1 MNSIKTTLTAFLLL
15 SLTTLNGAFAASKYM
30 VDSNNSVVNFST
42 IKKQYVVEP
51 AVFEGVTG
59 SISNSGKVEINID
72 LSSVNT
78 NISIRDQRLKALF
91 FKVVKFP
98 QASVK
103 ATIDM
108 KKIKSIRHYK
118 RMEIPAILEF
128 YGISKEIKLEVLI
141 AKVYKNKLLIT
152 SMKPIIINAKDY
164 GIPAKNLMAL
174 SKTVGGLSLS
184 DKVAVN
190 FVLSFAHK

>member
-72 LSSVNT
+72 
-78 NISIRDQRLKALF
+78 RLL
-91 FKVVKFP
+91 
-98 QASVK
+98 
-103 ATIDM
+103 
-108 KKIKSIRHYK
+108 
-118 RMEIPAILEF
+118 
-128 YGISKEIKLEVLI
+128 
-141 AKVYKNKLLIT
+141 
-152 SMKPIIINAKDY
+152 
-164 GIPAKNLMAL
+164 
-174 SKTVGGLSLS
+174 
-184 DKVAVN
+184 
-190 FVLSFAHK
+190 HK

>member
-1 MNSIKTTLTAFLLL
+1 MNSIKTTLAAFLLL

-164 GIPAKNLMAL
+164 GIPAKNLMDL

>member
-1 MNSIKTTLTAFLLL
+1 
-15 SLTTLNGAFAASKYM
+15 
-30 VDSNNSVVNFST
+30 
-42 IKKQYVVEP
+42 VVEP

-164 GIPAKNLMAL
+164 GIPAKNLMVL

>member
-15 SLTTLNGAFAASKYM
+15 SLTTLNGAFSAPKYRI
-30 VDSNNSVVNFST
+30 DSNNSVVNFST

-51 AVFEGVTG
+51 AVFEGITG
-59 SISNSGKVEINID
+59 SISSSGKAEINID

-78 NISIRDQRLKALF
+78 NIAIRDQRLKALF

-98 QASVK
+98 QASIK

-108 KKIKSIRHYK
+108 KKIKSIRYYK

-128 YGISKEIKLEVLI
+128 YGVSKEIKLEVLV
-141 AKVYKNKLLIT
+141 AKVYKKKLLIT
-152 SMKPIIINAKDY
+152 SMKPIIIDANDY
-164 GIPAKNLMAL
+164 GIPC
-174 SKTVGGLSLS
+174 
-184 DKVAVN
+184 
-190 FVLSFAHK
+190 